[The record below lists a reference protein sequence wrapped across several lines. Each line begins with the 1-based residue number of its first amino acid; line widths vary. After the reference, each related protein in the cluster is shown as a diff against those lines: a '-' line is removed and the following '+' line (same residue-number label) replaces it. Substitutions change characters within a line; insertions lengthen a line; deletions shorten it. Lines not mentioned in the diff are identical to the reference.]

1 MYEKRPLPRPNLSLT
16 RLLLRLGLGELLIE
30 AIDAAVVGD
39 EALLTG
45 VERVAIRAGINLDFF
60 KGGSGFE
67 GRAAGHAGHGAFVI
81 SGVDVFLHF

>member
-1 MYEKRPLPRPNLSLT
+1 MGDFLT
-16 RLLLRLGLGELLIE
+16 IFGLFAVVLGFRELLVE
-30 AIDAAVVGD
+30 AIDTTVGLN

>member
-1 MYEKRPLPRPNLSLT
+1 MGDFLT
-16 RLLLRLGLGELLIE
+16 ILGLFAVVLGFRELLVE
-30 AIDAAVVGD
+30 AIDTTVGLD
-39 EALLTG
+39 ETLLAG

-60 KGGSGFE
+60 EGRSGLE